1 MVGDPAPVDEG
12 VDGGSDRGGAVNG
25 AVIAAERNILA
36 SVNSPFIVHLHYAFQ
51 TDEKLYFVV
60 DFLNGGELFF
70 HLRKDVR
77 FPESRTRFY
86 AAEITLAIEELHK
99 NKIIYR

>member
-1 MVGDPAPVDEG
+1 M
-12 VDGGSDRGGAVNG
+12 
-25 AVIAAERNILA
+25 
-36 SVNSPFIVHLHYAFQ
+36 NSPFIVHLHYAFQ

-99 NKIIYR
+99 NKIIYH